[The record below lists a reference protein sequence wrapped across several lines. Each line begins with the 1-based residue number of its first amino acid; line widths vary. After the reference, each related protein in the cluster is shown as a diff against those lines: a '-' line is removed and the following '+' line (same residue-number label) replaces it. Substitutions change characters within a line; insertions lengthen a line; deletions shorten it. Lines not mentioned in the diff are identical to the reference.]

1 MSLDKRG
8 KVAQRGFL
16 SCRLPHL
23 LAHRVAQLALE
34 FSPTHR
40 TPGRPPGGSVSSSL
54 SLGSIGPWHGVRG
67 VPTHPRSSPL
77 AQDSSWSRTALRA
90 AAHSLP
96 HSVATRRHASV
107 SVTARHGSRAL
118 SKDRRSFAMVTTERR
133 EMNLEWKGTNN
144 VESHRSSQSY
154 SPEVSYAASREMDLN
169 R

>member
-1 MSLDKRG
+1 MSLDK

-77 AQDSSWSRTALRA
+77 AQDRSWSRAALRA
-90 AAHSLP
+90 VARSHSF
-96 HSVATRRHASV
+96 
-107 SVTARHGSRAL
+107 SVTLVSIPVDARLCPARL
-118 SKDRRSFAMVTTERR
+118 RFRRRSSRVTAHKHCPKSGAEP
-133 EMNLEWKGTNN
+133 NKANPN
-144 VESHRSSQSY
+144 VAY
-154 SPEVSYAASREMDLN
+154 MSR
-169 R
+169 